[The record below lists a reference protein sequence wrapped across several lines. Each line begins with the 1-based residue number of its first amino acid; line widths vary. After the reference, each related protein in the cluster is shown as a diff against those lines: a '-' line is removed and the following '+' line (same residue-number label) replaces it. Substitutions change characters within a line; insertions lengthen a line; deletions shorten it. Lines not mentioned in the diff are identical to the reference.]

1 MLLKKFYICIVNILN
16 YSAMITFSNKTRNG
30 NFVFSD
36 DSLVLYMNGS
46 YSLKES
52 NDLASI
58 SFSFGDSETNLN
70 SSFNGYDNG
79 NGGLSYNINCSD
91 FVLLGKVMSVFND
104 LIAAIKANYTD

>member
-1 MLLKKFYICIVNILN
+1 
-16 YSAMITFSNKTRNG
+16 MITFSNKTRNG

-58 SFSFGDSETNLN
+58 NFSFGSSEGNLN
-70 SSFNGYDNG
+70 NISLANSEFFEGANEKNKEICENYD
-79 NGGLSYNINCSD
+79 LI
-91 FVLLGKVMSVFND
+91 
-104 LIAAIKANYTD
+104 IAAIKANYTD

>member
-1 MLLKKFYICIVNILN
+1 
-16 YSAMITFSNKTRNG
+16 MITFSNKTRNG

-58 SFSFGDSETNLN
+58 NFSFGSSENNLN
-70 SSFNGYDNG
+70 NSFSGYDNG
-79 NGGLSYNINCSD
+79 SGLSYSINCSD

-104 LIAAIKANYTD
+104 LVDAIKANYTD